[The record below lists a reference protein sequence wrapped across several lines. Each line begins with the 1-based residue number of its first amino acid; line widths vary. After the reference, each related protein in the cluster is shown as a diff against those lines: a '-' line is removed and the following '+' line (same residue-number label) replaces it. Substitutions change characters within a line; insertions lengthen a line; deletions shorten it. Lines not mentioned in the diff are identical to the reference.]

1 MVPAEVLTHMLAWH
15 ILALF
20 LRPSDQTWPG
30 LGMGY
35 KTSVVLLPCVCYPS
49 ATPQHIRS
57 TLCGWRGHSGS
68 THSEK
73 GEHRFWSLFCGVC
86 RISPLPRAA
95 PAAPS
100 LAPKGSLCP
109 DAGGTFL
116 CHPGAR
122 QPGAQPRGSHNAQCP
137 PTPPQLPIRLRSLRC
152 AHGPAAPIT
161 RGVAALSAGPD
172 GGERHKGQRRSLRG
186 APLRALSPT
195 RAELCAPAHLCSG
208 RGAPRRPSSAP
219 HLRPCAIYG
228 AAPGAGLFRAAA
240 VCLGKVSTGCSGP
253 CFLLHRLFPPLCP
266 ALGLPSLAP
275 TWWGSGQ
282 PGFVAR
288 CLVVRWGCGSCRL
301 DCPPPSVPSVA
312 LICAG
317 VGSGAGGMET
327 LFGNESC
334 LFGRRAAYEP
344 QARVT
349 PASL

>member
-1 MVPAEVLTHMLAWH
+1 
-15 ILALF
+15 
-20 LRPSDQTWPG
+20 
-30 LGMGY
+30 MGY

-49 ATPQHIRS
+49 AITLLNTSDPHCVAGGDTVAAPIVKRGNTAFGHCSVGFVGFHHFHGPPLQPHPWHRGDRS
-57 TLCGWRGHSGS
+57 TPMQGGP
-68 THSEK
+68 
-73 GEHRFWSLFCGVC
+73 FCA
-86 RISPLPRAA
+86 IPA
-95 PAAPS
+95 PAS
-100 LAPKGSLCP
+100 R
-109 DAGGTFL
+109 
-116 CHPGAR
+116 AR
-122 QPGAQPRGSHNAQCP
+122 SPAAATMRSVPRP
-137 PTPPQLPIRLRSLRC
+137 PPQLPIRLRSLRC

-228 AAPGAGLFRAAA
+228 AAPGAGSFRAAA